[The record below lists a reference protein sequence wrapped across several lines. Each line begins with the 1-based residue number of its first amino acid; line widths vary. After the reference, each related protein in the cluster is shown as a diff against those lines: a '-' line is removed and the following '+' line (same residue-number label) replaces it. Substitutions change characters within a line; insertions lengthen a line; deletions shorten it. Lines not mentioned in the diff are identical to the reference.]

1 MQGIAN
7 FFSLAAIGLFKK
19 KKKKKK
25 LEQLIQK
32 ARV

>member
-19 KKKKKK
+19 KKK

>member
-19 KKKKKK
+19 KKKKK